1 MSNHKC
7 LVKRPGKAWTKEL
20 VIHMLLNTC
29 STRFYYASPYFGE
42 LYRHD
47 LADRI
52 QHPSEVGDH
61 HCAAP
66 LGVLVNGKSYFIP
79 GSVDDLI
86 LHTSCVAACVEPIV
100 RSLPTEQQEDLGPP
114 SFAELSQGF
123 CGDQSSLRA
132 AWTKL
137 NTLVQQRLGGEGG
150 IIVAADVASCIATID
165 LDRLHKL
172 LQESGAD
179 HAAVQHLWKMHLF
192 WCRTGC
198 HGLPLT
204 GSFRLLI
211 KLYLAKVDDRLRRE
225 GIIFV
230 RIQDDFR
237 LFCRNKDEAKQA
249 CHVLEEALATCKM
262 RINHKKTVL
271 LQAGR
276 FMSWS
281 LHRQELVRLFSGGVG
296 VPLLTEM
303 LQLDALRPI
312 ALLLIRQRYGHH
324 CWPMPTTT
332 STL

>member
-1 MSNHKC
+1 MVR
-7 LVKRPGKAWTKEL
+7 LVEVVLKPGKRACPPLSSAGAW
-20 VIHMLLNTC
+20 
-29 STRFYYASPYFGE
+29 S
-42 LYRHD
+42 
-47 LADRI
+47 
-52 QHPSEVGDH
+52 
-61 HCAAP
+61 
-66 LGVLVNGKSYFIP
+66 
-79 GSVDDLI
+79 
-86 LHTSCVAACVEPIV
+86 
-100 RSLPTEQQEDLGPP
+100 
-114 SFAELSQGF
+114 
-123 CGDQSSLRA
+123 GDQLSPGYAGAEARGFTPLQGTR
-132 AWTKL
+132 T
-137 NTLVQQRLGGEGG
+137 VQQRLGGEGG

-179 HAAVQHLWKMHLF
+179 HAAVHHLWKMHLF

-276 FMSWS
+276 LMSWS

-296 VPLLTEM
+296 VPVLTEM

-312 ALLLIRQRYGHH
+312 ALLLIRKRYGHH
-324 CWPMPTTT
+324 CWLIPTTT